1 VSCIDVLINK
11 RGGGRGLWSCLGLG
25 LVLAGCSSGPSAPPV
40 VEAAA
45 TSAAA
50 APEPQGKAPAAP
62 VAKSGAGALA
72 PPKPV
77 RTLDELRKQAALRL
91 VEANPDR
98 TYMGEVPAVLLA
110 IPVLE
115 IELRQ
120 DGSVKN
126 IHVLRKPGQALDTVQ
141 LAIDAVH
148 RAAPFGNV
156 ARLPQPW
163 KFNEVFLFN
172 DQRRFKPRTLD

>member
-1 VSCIDVLINK
+1 MKNK
-11 RGGGRGLWSCLGLG
+11 RGGRGLWSCLGLG
-25 LVLAGCSSGPSAPPV
+25 LLLAGCSSGPPAPPAG
-40 VEAAA
+40 EAPA
-45 TSAAA
+45 TAAA
-50 APEPQGKAPAAP
+50 AAAAQPQGNKAPAPA
-62 VAKSGAGALA
+62 VAKGGAEALA

-77 RTLDELRKQAALRL
+77 RTHDELRKQAALRL
-91 VEANPDR
+91 VQANPER

-148 RAAPFGNV
+148 RAAPFGNL

-172 DQRRFKPRTLD
+172 DERRFKPRTLD

>member
-1 VSCIDVLINK
+1 VSCIDVLMNK
-11 RGGGRGLWSCLGLG
+11 RGGRGLWSCLGLG
-25 LVLAGCSSGPSAPPV
+25 LVLAGCSSGPSAPPA
-40 VEAAA
+40 VEVAAP
-45 TSAAA
+45 AAA
-50 APEPQGKAPAAP
+50 APEPRGKVPAAP
-62 VAKSGAGALA
+62 VAKSGAGVLA

-91 VEANPDR
+91 VEANPER

>member
-1 VSCIDVLINK
+1 M
-11 RGGGRGLWSCLGLG
+11 
-25 LVLAGCSSGPSAPPV
+25 
-40 VEAAA
+40 
-45 TSAAA
+45 
-50 APEPQGKAPAAP
+50 
-62 VAKSGAGALA
+62 
-72 PPKPV
+72 
-77 RTLDELRKQAALRL
+77 RL
-91 VEANPDR
+91 VEANPER
-98 TYMGEVPAVLLA
+98 TYLGEVPAVLLA

-126 IHVLRKPGQALDTVQ
+126 IHVLRKPGQAPDTLQ

-156 ARLPQPW
+156 SRMPQPW

-172 DQRRFKPRTLD
+172 DERRFKPRTLD